1 MNPIIERIMG
11 LDKLTDEMV
20 AMDFLISAKTG
31 VRNYAMAVTEC
42 ATPEIKLIL
51 TKHLE
56 EAIDTHERIIGY
68 MMERGF
74 YKPHEMN
81 EQIKRDLT
89 NIQTALDIPT

>member
-42 ATPEIKLIL
+42 ASPEIKSILIQQ
-51 TKHLE
+51 LE
-56 EAIDTHERIIGY
+56 EAVDTHEKIIGY

-74 YKPHEMN
+74 YKPYEMN
-81 EQIKRDLT
+81 EQIERDLT
-89 NIQTALDIPT
+89 NIQTALNIPS